1 MIGDR
6 HQEVSDL
13 LADALEQTRE
23 QRPAFLDR
31 ACADDSDLRREVE
44 SLIASFDQAEQFIET
59 PAFSLSGATVAPMI
73 GKRIGAWRILREI
86 GHGGMGTVYLAE
98 RADEQYREQA
108 ALKIVRRGMDTE
120 FVLRRFRHE
129 RQILASLH
137 HPNIAPL
144 LDGGTTED
152 GLPYFVME
160 HIEGSPIDEYCDERK
175 LSIIERLKLFRTV
188 CAAVHYA
195 HQNLVIHRDI
205 KPANILITADG
216 APKLLDFGIAKI
228 LNPEISQT
236 VEKTLTMMRLMAPEY
251 ASPEQVRGEA
261 VTTASDVYS
270 LGVVLYEM
278 LTGHRPYRLS
288 TILPSEIERVICEQE
303 PARPSTVVTR
313 VEEVFSA
320 DGQPRMVTPEMVSS
334 TREGQPDKLR
344 RKLAGDLDNIML
356 MALRKEPLRRY
367 ASVEHFSEDIRRHLE
382 GLPVTARKD
391 TFGYRADKFVRRNKA
406 AVAAAAL
413 IILSLVAGLIA
424 TIWQSRRAQAAQA
437 RAERLFNDVRGLAN
451 FSLIKIHDEIIEMP
465 QTTKLRRELVSNGME
480 YLDRLSKDAG
490 YDPALQSELAVGYI
504 KLGDVQGHP
513 AFPNLGDPAGALSS
527 YHKALAL
534 FEASYSAD
542 PKNLI
547 TRRFVANANER
558 IGDMLE
564 RSGDVKGTRERY
576 SKTLALR
583 EELLA
588 ADPASFQARREVG
601 ISYDRVGEVMLNA
614 GDVAGAIESF
624 RKGLKVGEELRDAKP
639 AEAELHRDVGIGHQ
653 NVGKSL
659 AKAGRWDEAL
669 QHYRQALSISETLS
683 RAYKENVQYPRDAQI
698 YLNKI
703 GEVRMKTGDFQDAI
717 ESFHR
722 ALKIAED
729 LAGKDRENAEARLDL
744 GICYAKLGEA
754 YAALAAKAGGS
765 VRWQQAR
772 QWYQRSLAEY
782 LQLQKRG
789 ALVGEDAAEPERL
802 AREVAACEK
811 ELKAR

>member
-1 MIGDR
+1 MIRER
-6 HQEVSDL
+6 HQEISDL
-13 LADALEQTRE
+13 LADALEQPRE

-31 ACADDSDLRREVE
+31 ACADDADLRREVE
-44 SLIASFDQAEQFIET
+44 SLIASFDRAEGFIET
-59 PAFSLSGATVAPMI
+59 PAFALAGEAAAPMT
-73 GKRIGAWRILREI
+73 GERIGAWRILREI

-98 RADEQYREQA
+98 RADGQYREQA

-137 HPNIAPL
+137 HPNIARL

-152 GLPYFVME
+152 GRPFFVME
-160 HIEGSPIDEYCDERK
+160 HIEGQPIDEYCDEQK
-175 LSIIERLKLFRTV
+175 LPIVERLALFRTV
-188 CAAVHYA
+188 CAAAHYA

-205 KPANILITADG
+205 KPANILISADG

-236 VEKTLTMMRLMAPEY
+236 VEQTRTMMRLMTPEY

-270 LGVVLYEM
+270 LGVVLYEL

-288 TILPSEIERVICEQE
+288 TILPSDIERVICEQE
-303 PARPSTVVTR
+303 PARPSTIVTR
-313 VEEVFSA
+313 AEDVFSA
-320 DGQPRMVTPEMVSS
+320 DGQMRTLTPEMVSR

-344 RKLAGDLDNIML
+344 RKLAGDLDNIVL
-356 MALRKEPLRRY
+356 MALRKEPARRY
-367 ASVEHFSEDIRRHLE
+367 ASVEHFSEDIRRYLE
-382 GLPVTARKD
+382 ELPVSARKD
-391 TFGYRADKFVRRNKA
+391 TLGYRVDKFVRRNKA

-413 IILSLVAGLIA
+413 ILLSLVAGLIA
-424 TIWQSRRAQAAQA
+424 TIWQARRAQVAQA
-437 RAERLFNDVRGLAN
+437 RAERHFNEVRGLAN
-451 FSLIKIHDEIIEMP
+451 FSLLKIHDEIIEMP
-465 QTTKLRRELVSNGME
+465 QATKLRRELVSKGME
-480 YLDRLSKDAG
+480 YLDRLSGDAG
-490 YDPALQSELAVGYI
+490 ADPMLLSELATGYI

-513 AFPNLGDPAGALSS
+513 AYPNLGDPTGALSS

-534 FEASYSAD
+534 FEASYRAD
-542 PKNLI
+542 PTNRK
-547 TRRFVANANER
+547 TKRFVANANER

-564 RSGDVKGTRERY
+564 RAGDLEGTRQRY
-576 SKTLALR
+576 LKTLASR
-583 EELLA
+583 EEQLA
-588 ADPASFQARREVG
+588 ADPSSFQARREVG
-601 ISYDRVGEVMLNA
+601 VSYDRVGEMMLNA

-659 AKAGRWDEAL
+659 ARAGRWEEAL

-683 RAYKENVQYPRDAQI
+683 QAHRGNVNYPRDAQI

-703 GEVRMKTGDFQDAI
+703 GEVQVKSGEFQRAI
-717 ESFHR
+717 ETYRR

-729 LAGKDRENAEARLDL
+729 LAAKDRENVEARLDL
-744 GICYAKLGEA
+744 AICYGKLGQA
-754 YAALAAKAGGS
+754 HAGLAAKAGGS
-765 VRWQQAR
+765 AHWRQAR
-772 QWYQRSLAEY
+772 QWYQRGLDEY

-789 ALVGEDAAEPERL
+789 ALVGDDAAEPERL
-802 AREVAACEK
+802 AREIAACER